1 MTFSPDAIARIL
13 QEVAAEEVLPRF
25 RMLSDADI
33 RTKVGGEP
41 VTVADEAAEIALS
54 ARLIDAL
61 PGSRV
66 IGEEAVAG
74 DPSLLEGLASD
85 EAAVWIVDP
94 IDGTANFARGS
105 PIFAIMVAL
114 ARHGETVGA
123 WIHDPVGGRTVTAE
137 RGAGAWIDGR
147 RLAVAQGAPALEMR
161 GTLHASTFAKPEMA
175 RQVQARRDRV
185 GAIKSLRCAGH
196 EYLRMAGGE
205 THFALFTK
213 LMPWDHAPGTLIH
226 REAGGVARTLD
237 GAPYQPRSYRKPGL
251 LMAPD
256 DGAWETLRAALF
268 DAADAPAD

>member
-1 MTFSPDAIARIL
+1 MTVSTEAVARIL

-25 RMLSDADI
+25 RALGDADI
-33 RTKVGGEP
+33 RTKGGGEP
-41 VTVADEAAEIALS
+41 VTVADEAAEIALG

-74 DPSLLEGLASD
+74 DPALLEGLASD
-85 EAAVWIVDP
+85 EAVWIVDP

-114 ARHGETVGA
+114 ARRGETVGA
-123 WIHDPVGGRTVTAE
+123 WIHDPVGGRTAIAE
-137 RGAGAWIDGR
+137 RGGGAWIDGR

-161 GTLHASTFAKPEMA
+161 GTLHAGTFAKPEMA

-205 THFALFTK
+205 MHFALFTR

-237 GAPYQPRSYRKPGL
+237 GTSYQPRSYRKPGL

-256 DGAWETLRAALF
+256 EGSWETLRAALF
-268 DAADAPAD
+268 DAVDAPAN